1 MRETQTTPE
10 LQKCINY
17 NGGKD
22 PNYLVRSRAS
32 RLGTITQ
39 GHKVPKSDYRSMW
52 LQRLNRVELMQNVEV
67 QLTLRKM
74 MSMLKAGD
82 EMTQVSNS
90 AHEFMEK
97 RRIEKCHKAVCKIRE
112 SELGKSFAKPLT
124 HGNNDFKSKPL
135 NEGPTVNKASLPV
148 HNTSKKSNFN
158 DNEVHYDNKFYY
170 NNDNNNNN
178 NNFFKS
184 KIYNSNTQVERT
196 GSLPPIPEATQ
207 EKNTFHRS
215 RRGRVHHS
223 SLPDLD
229 AASKFNIIKRARE
242 IRIERNAGVENQSLS
257 TISSQVE
264 RKFSKARKESTK
276 NTCKIEIF
284 ADNHKILSDEAKVV
298 ADNKPVT
305 LPLLDSKS
313 FSEID
318 CNDYLNIKN
327 RLDGL
332 SPVRAVLD
340 HKLHWPAR
348 TSHK

>member
-32 RLGTITQ
+32 GLGAITQ

-67 QLTLRKM
+67 QQTLRKM

-90 AHEFMEK
+90 AYEFMEK
-97 RRIEKCHKAVCKIRE
+97 RRIEKCHEAVCKIRE
-112 SELGKSFAKPLT
+112 SELGKRIAKPLT
-124 HGNNDFKSKPL
+124 QGNNDFKSKPL

-148 HNTSKKSNFN
+148 HNTSKKSNFH
-158 DNEVHYDNKFYY
+158 DGDSYQTYKHKGGEFLNEVHYDNKFYY

-178 NNFFKS
+178 NFSKS

-215 RRGRVHHS
+215 RSGRAHHS

-276 NTCKIEIF
+276 NTRKIEIF
-284 ADNHKILSDEAKVV
+284 RAK
-298 ADNKPVT
+298 N
-305 LPLLDSKS
+305 
-313 FSEID
+313 
-318 CNDYLNIKN
+318 
-327 RLDGL
+327 
-332 SPVRAVLD
+332 
-340 HKLHWPAR
+340 
-348 TSHK
+348 